1 MRSDLNF
8 RPGSETTHLVGVLP
22 GVHSQ
27 KRASCSKSAISK
39 PISGWVRIA
48 CSSLMITSL
57 LQVLKRVAASCELHA
72 GLMQVVSSTCS
83 KSANIKLQRV

>member
-1 MRSDLNF
+1 MTAVRLKLSTRERNYSL
-8 RPGSETTHLVGVLP
+8 GGVIP

-48 CSSLMITSL
+48 CSGLMITSL
-57 LQVLKRVAASCELHA
+57 LQVVKRVAARANC
-72 GLMQVVSSTCS
+72 MQ
-83 KSANIKLQRV
+83 A